1 MLLRLPIV
9 ANGFD
14 VPMARKCLQYN
25 VRMTKTQLILNRY
38 KPLAKAGAGG
48 FGTVQVAWDTRIQ
61 RKVAIKCIPLS
72 EAELLRAAL
81 PGADALDISPDEHGE
96 SSAGSQSFGVTGAH
110 TAGSAASSATAIDPA
125 DVPPWERSRP

>member
-1 MLLRLPIV
+1 
-9 ANGFD
+9 
-14 VPMARKCLQYN
+14 MARKCLQYN

-81 PGADALDISPDEHGE
+81 PGQMRSIFLLMNMAKARLVLKA
-96 SSAGSQSFGVTGAH
+96 SA
-110 TAGSAASSATAIDPA
+110 
-125 DVPPWERSRP
+125 

>member
-61 RKVAIKCIPLS
+61 RKVAIKCIPCPRPSCCAPLS
-72 EAELLRAAL
+72 PGQMRSIFLLMNMAKARLVLKA
-81 PGADALDISPDEHGE
+81 
-96 SSAGSQSFGVTGAH
+96 SA
-110 TAGSAASSATAIDPA
+110 
-125 DVPPWERSRP
+125 